1 MRPHPL
7 FTNYLITKDGNVIN
21 KKTNRKLKPSPNE
34 RGYLMV
40 GLRKD
45 KKQHTKKIHRLM
57 METYE
62 PIDNQHLY
70 HAHHK
75 NEIKDDNRL
84 ENLEWELKGKHIS
97 KHHKGKVLSE
107 ETRKKIGEAHKGKVL
122 SEEHRR
128 KLLEANRGKVVS
140 EETKKK
146 ISESKKGQVFSKE
159 HKRKLS
165 ESHKGHL
172 VSEETRRKIGE
183 SHKGLRHTEEARRK
197 MRESHKGKVLSEET
211 KRKLSEARLG
221 KPNQFLVG
229 KGWWNNGTKTIR
241 SKECPG
247 EGWVRGR
254 M

>member
-1 MRPHPL
+1 MLTHPI
-7 FTNYLITKDGNVIN
+7 FTDYLITKDGNVIN

-34 RGYLMV
+34 RGYLIV
-40 GLRKD
+40 SLSKD
-45 KKQHTKKIHRLM
+45 KKQHTKKIHRLV

-107 ETRKKIGEAHKGKVL
+107 ETRRKISETKKGQVL

-128 KLLEANRGKVVS
+128 KLLEANKGK
-140 EETKKK
+140 
-146 ISESKKGQVFSKE
+146 
-159 HKRKLS
+159 KR
-165 ESHKGHL
+165 
-172 VSEETRRKIGE
+172 SEETR
-183 SHKGLRHTEEARRK
+183 
-197 MRESHKGKVLSEET
+197 
-211 KRKLSEARLG
+211 RKLSEARLG
-221 KPNQFLVG
+221 KPNQCLVG
-229 KGWWNNGTKTIR
+229 KVWWNDGTKTIR

-247 EGWVRGR
+247 NGWVRGR